1 LLNLENQGV
10 NYEDNDKIHKV
21 IILGSGP
28 AGLTAALYAA
38 RAQLDPIV
46 IEGREPGGQLTTTDA
61 VENYP
66 GFPEGVQGYEL
77 TTLFRKQAQRFGVET
92 HTREVAKVDF
102 LERPFKIWTDDEQ
115 MHLTHTTI
123 VATGSSY
130 KWLGLESEQKLRGFG
145 VSACA
150 TCDGFFFKG
159 KKIAVVGGGDTAMDE
174 ALFLSRLGS
183 KITLIHRRDQ
193 FRASK
198 IMADRITN
206 HPKIDIKWNSVI
218 EEILGEPNQTG
229 VTGVRIKNFQ
239 TEETEVIPCSG
250 FFVAIGHKPNIDLFR
265 GSLDMDQNGYLVTK
279 PGSTH
284 TNIEGV
290 FACGDVQDN
299 TYRQAVIAA
308 GSGAMAAMDAEHWLE
323 ACELC

>member
-1 LLNLENQGV
+1 MK
-10 NYEDNDKIHKV
+10 DNDKIHKV

-38 RAQLDPIV
+38 RAQLDPV
-46 IEGREPGGQLTTTDA
+46 VLEGREPGGQLTTTDA

-66 GFPEGVQGYEL
+66 GFPEGVQGTEL

-92 HTREVAKVDF
+92 HTKEVAKVDF

-198 IMADRITN
+198 IMAGRVTN
-206 HPKIDIKWNSVI
+206 HPKIDIKWNCVI

-229 VTGVRIKNFQ
+229 VTGVRIKNVQ

-265 GSLDMDQNGYLVTK
+265 GILDMDQNGYLVTK